1 LPASTTGTALQRPS
15 RASFPKLLSNPA
27 LCNSIKYVASKDQKD
42 FMKDLKC
49 VCQVVANLMQ
59 AEQELESLGE
69 KWGENILS

>member
-1 LPASTTGTALQRPS
+1 
-15 RASFPKLLSNPA
+15 
-27 LCNSIKYVASKDQKD
+27 
-42 FMKDLKC
+42 MKDLKC